1 MADSG
6 ERRPDEKGLS
16 ARYLVL
22 VFLMGVAA
30 CAVFF
35 SLGFLV
41 GYNERSS
48 RTAGMTEQ
56 VTPSGVIPP
65 TVNPPLETVQPT
77 SKEVASAVSASAG
90 PSKPASS
97 EAAKESKPS
106 ARPATTPAAASAPPS
121 TAIKPG
127 LTTAAAAPTPAQG
140 PPGVE
145 VGSAFTVQVAASQNQ
160 QDAEKLVKEL
170 KSRGYAVFVVT
181 PEFTHAKDNLFRVQV
196 GPFATREE
204 AQKVRDKIA
213 KEGFKPFI
221 KH

>member
-6 ERRPDEKGLS
+6 DKRPDEKGLS

-41 GYNERSS
+41 GYNERPS
-48 RTAGMTEQ
+48 RTAGTTEQ

-65 TVNPPLETVQPT
+65 TVNPPLETDRPT
-77 SKEVASAVSASAG
+77 GKE
-90 PSKPASS
+90 
-97 EAAKESKPS
+97 
-106 ARPATTPAAASAPPS
+106 TTPANVSAAATPQGVTPSEAGKASKPPATPAARSGGEMGPSVAAKSGGTATPASAPPQ
-121 TAIKPG
+121 
-127 LTTAAAAPTPAQG
+127 L

-145 VGSAFTVQVAASQNQ
+145 VGSAFTVQVAASRNQ

-181 PEFTHAKDNLFRVQV
+181 PEFAHANDNLFRVQV

-204 AQKVRDKIA
+204 AEKVRAKIA

-221 KH
+221 RR

>member
-6 ERRPDEKGLS
+6 EKKPDEKGLS

-41 GYNERSS
+41 GYNERLSK
-48 RTAGMTEQ
+48 TAGTTEQ

-77 SKEVASAVSASAG
+77 RKDAASAVSASAG
-90 PSKPASS
+90 PAKPASA

-106 ARPATTPAAASAPPS
+106 ATPATPPTAA
-121 TAIKPG
+121 KPG
-127 LTTAAAAPTPAQG
+127 LTAAAAPASSQG
-140 PPGVE
+140 SPGVE
-145 VGSAFTVQVAASQNQ
+145 VGNAFTVQVAASQNQ

-181 PEFTHAKDNLFRVQV
+181 PEFAHANDNLFRVQV

-221 KH
+221 RH

>member
-6 ERRPDEKGLS
+6 EGKRDEKGLS

-41 GYNERSS
+41 GFNERRAAS
-48 RTAGMTEQ
+48 AGATEQ
-56 VTPSGVIPP
+56 VTPTGVIPP
-65 TVNPPLETVQPT
+65 AINPPLETIPPRGNST
-77 SKEVASAVSASAG
+77 APREAGDAGEAAPAEVDKTGKPLPAPVAPQTPPLATANSAV
-90 PSKPASS
+90 
-97 EAAKESKPS
+97 
-106 ARPATTPAAASAPPS
+106 ATSGSAAARS
-121 TAIKPG
+121 
-127 LTTAAAAPTPAQG
+127 
-140 PPGVE
+140 PGVE

-170 KSRGYAVFVVT
+170 KSRGYAVFVVA
-181 PEFTHAKDNLFRVQV
+181 PEFAHSKDNLFRVQV

-221 KH
+221 RH

>member
-6 ERRPDEKGLS
+6 DKRHDEKGLS

-41 GYNERSS
+41 GYNERLSK
-48 RTAGMTEQ
+48 TAGTTEQ

-65 TVNPPLETVQPT
+65 TINPPLETVQPT
-77 SKEVASAVSASAG
+77 RKEVASAASISAG
-90 PSKPASS
+90 PAGPRSS
-97 EAAKESKPS
+97 GAAKESKLS
-106 ARPATTPAAASAPPS
+106 ARPATTPAAASAAPSPP
-121 TAIKPG
+121 
-127 LTTAAAAPTPAQG
+127 QG
-140 PPGVE
+140 SPGVK

-181 PEFTHAKDNLFRVQV
+181 PEFAHAKDNLFRVQV

>member
-6 ERRPDEKGLS
+6 ERKHDERGLS

-22 VFLMGVAA
+22 VFRMGVAA

-48 RTAGMTEQ
+48 KAAGMTEQ

-65 TVNPPLETVQPT
+65 TVNPPLETVPVT
-77 SKEVASAVSASAG
+77 SNESAPG
-90 PSKPASS
+90 NKPAAEKPSPGASS
-97 EAAKESKPS
+97 KAGKESKSAAGPAEKPDADLPPPS
-106 ARPATTPAAASAPPS
+106 PAIAHNRPPATPS
-121 TAIKPG
+121 GGKSTQVG
-127 LTTAAAAPTPAQG
+127 LG
-140 PPGVE
+140 
-145 VGSAFTVQVAASQNQ
+145 FTVQVAASKDK

-170 KSRGYAVFVVT
+170 KSRGFAVFLVL
-181 PEFTHAKDNLFRVQV
+181 PEYANAGDNLFRVQV
-196 GPFATREE
+196 GPYSTREE
-204 AQKVRDKIA
+204 AQIVCDKIA

-221 KH
+221 RR

>member
-65 TVNPPLETVQPT
+65 TINPPLETVQPT
-77 SKEVASAVSASAG
+77 SKEAASAASASAG
-90 PSKPASS
+90 PAEPTFS

-106 ARPATTPAAASAPPS
+106 ATPATTPAAASAPPA
-121 TAIKPG
+121 TAAKPG
-127 LTTAAAAPTPAQG
+127 LTTAAAPAPQG
-140 PPGVE
+140 SPGVE
-145 VGSAFTVQVAASQNQ
+145 VGSAFTIQVAASQNQ

-181 PEFTHAKDNLFRVQV
+181 PEFAHANDNLFRVQV

>member
-6 ERRPDEKGLS
+6 DKKPDEKGLS

-41 GYNERSS
+41 GYNERPS
-48 RTAGMTEQ
+48 RTAGTTEQ

-65 TVNPPLETVQPT
+65 TVNPPLETGQP
-77 SKEVASAVSASAG
+77 SGKEATQTKVSA
-90 PSKPASS
+90 
-97 EAAKESKPS
+97 
-106 ARPATTPAAASAPPS
+106 PATPQEVTPSEVGKAPKPPATPAAESGGEMGPSAAAKSGGTATPASAPPQ
-121 TAIKPG
+121 
-127 LTTAAAAPTPAQG
+127 L

-145 VGSAFTVQVAASQNQ
+145 VGSAFTVQVAASRNQ

-181 PEFTHAKDNLFRVQV
+181 PEFAHANDNLFRVQV

-204 AQKVRDKIA
+204 AEKVRAKIA

-221 KH
+221 RR